1 MSNLT
6 IAVDEKIVRQARV
19 RAINE
24 GTSVSARIREFLA
37 DYAQGKDRQQ
47 IAGQAFIAAA
57 RRSKANS
64 EGAQWSRDDAHDRPY
79 PPSTPSSTPSSTF
92 PVPSSGAR

>member
-1 MSNLT
+1 MTNLT
-6 IAVDEKIVRQARV
+6 ITLDEKLIRKARV

-37 DYAQGKDRQQ
+37 TYAEGENRQQ
-47 IAGQAFIAAA
+47 AAAQNFIAAA

-64 EGAQWSRDDAHDRPY
+64 QGAAWTRADAYDRPY
-79 PPSTPSSTPSSTF
+79 PSPAT
-92 PVPSSGAR
+92 